1 MSRIQSLIDPK
12 AYRQV
17 LGQYPTGV
25 CVVTATAA
33 DGEPIGMV
41 VGSFT
46 SVSLDPP
53 LVAFFP
59 DKGSSSWA
67 RLRSSRRFCIN
78 ILSAD
83 QEGICR
89 KLASK
94 DPEKFSG
101 VGHGVSP
108 LGNPR
113 LESVVAWI
121 ECSQHSITDAGD
133 HDMVMGRIEELEIA
147 TGELPLLFFQ
157 GGYGRFAP
165 GSLAVGKSQGLTF
178 DQLRKIDLARPTM
191 EQVVDELSGQ
201 CIATVKIGDELA
213 VVASAGQG
221 RLHPGSTMVGQRL
234 PFAPPTGA
242 VHAAW
247 LCPGDVQKW
256 LKQPAARVI
265 GTVAALSVVRT
276 RGFSIGLASEG
287 QRAFA
292 DRLTA
297 LAKQGSEGKAEDLS
311 TYLGDLAFDPLE
323 LSADV
328 RRRIRLISVPVFDDQ
343 GRVAF
348 ALTLYDFGRPAVEA
362 GIDHFIETLGS
373 AALHI
378 TKAIGG
384 IVPGSRGGQSSPF

>member
-1 MSRIQSLIDPK
+1 MSEIQAIIDPK
-12 AYRQV
+12 TYRQV

-25 CVVTATAA
+25 CVVTAMAT
-33 DGEPIGMV
+33 DGEPLGMV
-41 VGSFT
+41 IGSFT

-94 DPEKFSG
+94 DPDKFSG
-101 VGHGVSP
+101 VGNGLSP

-165 GSLAVGKSQGLTF
+165 GSLVVGQSQGLAL

-191 EQVVDELSGQ
+191 EQVVGELSGQ
-201 CIATVKIGDELA
+201 CIATVRIGDKLA
-213 VVASAGQG
+213 IVASAGQG

-247 LCPGDVQKW
+247 LSPNDVQKW
-256 LKQPAARVI
+256 LEQPSARAV

-276 RGFSIGLASEG
+276 RGFSIGLSSEG

-292 DRLTA
+292 ASLAA
-297 LAKQGSEGKAEDLS
+297 LAKDGSAAEAADLS
-311 TYLGDLAFDPLE
+311 TYLGDLTFDPLE
-323 LSADV
+323 LSAGI
-328 RRRIRLISVPVFDDQ
+328 RRRIRLISVPVFNGQ
-343 GRVAF
+343 GQVEF
-348 ALTLYDFGRPAVEA
+348 ALTLYDFGKPAVEA
-362 GIDHFIETLGS
+362 GIDHYIDLLRS
-373 AALHI
+373 AAIQI
-378 TKAIGG
+378 TEAIGARSQL
-384 IVPGSRGGQSSPF
+384 VRRVH